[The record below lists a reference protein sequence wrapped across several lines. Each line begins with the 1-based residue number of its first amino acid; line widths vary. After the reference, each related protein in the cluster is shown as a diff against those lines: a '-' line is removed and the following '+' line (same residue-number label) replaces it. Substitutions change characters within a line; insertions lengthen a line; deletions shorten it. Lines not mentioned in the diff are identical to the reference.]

1 MGKFKLRKLD
11 NQIIKK
17 VITSMKQGVNHSP
30 ESIGYIMRNKKYS
43 HEINVAV
50 QMFCFNRTY
59 QEAIDLIEEEM
70 RQSHL
75 EAFIETI

>member
-11 NQIIKK
+11 NQIINK
-17 VITSMKQGVNHSP
+17 VIRSMKQGVNHSP
-30 ESIGYIMRNKKYS
+30 ESIDYIMRNKKYNP
-43 HEINVAV
+43 EISVAV
-50 QMFCFNRTY
+50 QMFSFNRTY

-75 EAFIETI
+75 DTFINTI